1 MAKTLEEMRVQ
12 LERQYATTT
21 AAIVEWLKEV
31 DMKIEAAFK
40 EWEAYPQVWKEE
52 GNVVDNSDK
61 RQSIF
66 VCKWMNQRN
75 KIIKWKNEWMN
86 EWSE

>member
-1 MAKTLEEMRVQ
+1 MQCNAIPFQERIAVLVARIRETGMAKTLEEMRVQ

-40 EWEAYPQVWKEE
+40 EWEAYPQV
-52 GNVVDNSDK
+52 
-61 RQSIF
+61 
-66 VCKWMNQRN
+66 
-75 KIIKWKNEWMN
+75 
-86 EWSE
+86 